1 MSERNSWAG
10 FCNRRE
16 FIASTAL
23 LVYSK
28 NSALASGK
36 TAPVRIPHAVIRM
49 SSPNSALFGITPDP
63 VVEITYAEVLNV
75 HGYCAGGA
83 AFAFRMA
90 QEAFKALYGDG
101 LPVRQGIKVATSHH
115 CCQAGALAHITG
127 ARTNYGAF
135 RSQGDLVLLPVEE
148 KKTVFTDKASG
159 RAVTLGMRFNPHD
172 TFEPLFKKAIANLE
186 FAPQVHE
193 ALNAKISEYLTAPAE
208 KLFTISVTAR

>member
-1 MSERNSWAG
+1 MSDKDNWPG
-10 FCNRRE
+10 FCSRRE

-23 LVYSK
+23 MVAAG
-28 NSALASGK
+28 NNAQASGK

-49 SSPNSALFGITPDP
+49 SSPNSALFGITSDP
-63 VVEITYAEVLNV
+63 VIEITYAEVLNV

-83 AFAFRMA
+83 AFAFRIA

-172 TFEPLFKKAIANLE
+172 TFEPLFKKAIANPA
-186 FAPQVHE
+186 FAPEVHE
-193 ALNAKISEYLTAPAE
+193 ALNAKIGEYLTAPAE
-208 KLFTISVTAR
+208 RLFTISIQG

>member
-1 MSERNSWAG
+1 MSDKDNWPG
-10 FCNRRE
+10 FCSRRE

-23 LVYSK
+23 MVAAG
-28 NSALASGK
+28 NNAQASGK

-49 SSPNSALFGITPDP
+49 SSPNSALFGITSDP
-63 VVEITYAEVLNV
+63 VIEITYAEVLNV

-83 AFAFRMA
+83 AFAFRIA

-172 TFEPLFKKAIANLE
+172 TFEPLFKKAIANPA
-186 FAPQVHE
+186 FAPEVHE
-193 ALNAKISEYLTAPAE
+193 ALNAKIGEYLTAPAE
-208 KLFTISVTAR
+208 RLFTSSIQG